1 MTDENT
7 IVKFQSKEIYNK
19 LGSEIIEKNKFFRDL
34 SNIMENPE
42 FNEFFNKYL
51 NNWLDVK
58 SIIIYMKLYAEFKEK
73 YNKIN
78 NEELDK
84 EIIVFMLKKVMN
96 DKELRSFS
104 IKTIQEKYDHKK
116 IDFFKELET
125 ILINKNKKL
134 LE

>member
-19 LGSEIIEKNKFFRDL
+19 LGSEIIEKNDFFRDL
-34 SNIMENPE
+34 SNIMENPQ

-51 NNWLDVK
+51 NNWLDVR

-73 YNKIN
+73 YKKIN

-116 IDFFKELET
+116 VDFFKELEA
-125 ILINKNKKL
+125 ILLNKNKKL

>member
-58 SIIIYMKLYAEFKEK
+58 SIIIYMKRFIYG
-73 YNKIN
+73 
-78 NEELDK
+78 
-84 EIIVFMLKKVMN
+84 
-96 DKELRSFS
+96 
-104 IKTIQEKYDHKK
+104 
-116 IDFFKELET
+116 
-125 ILINKNKKL
+125 
-134 LE
+134 

>member
-19 LGSEIIEKNKFFRDL
+19 LGSEIIEKNDFFRDL

-42 FNEFFNKYL
+42 FNDFFNKYL
-51 NNWLDVK
+51 NNWLDVR

-73 YNKIN
+73 YKKIN

-116 IDFFKELET
+116 VDFFKELEA
-125 ILINKNKKL
+125 ILLNKNKKL